1 MTTLDIILAS
11 VIISTSISIIVS
23 FILYFK
29 AIRYTNIVE
38 AKLLEFKYNKQRK
51 EDEGK

>member
-11 VIISTSISIIVS
+11 VIISTSISIIVA

-29 AIRYTNIVE
+29 AIRYTNMVE
-38 AKLLEFKYNKQRK
+38 AKFLEFKYNKDK
-51 EDEGK
+51 